1 MIGKIMNNKYIFCIP
16 FLWTSL
22 LMPMQGPVDESLYI
36 PREVF
41 GYIFSF
47 LYRRQDLQ
55 AVRCVSRDC
64 KMLIDELVKARANLE
79 HKKIKIFTE
88 RFLKQVVDKP
98 HVIADVSK
106 NFEGFRSQYSIRANF
121 VPMTSRV
128 MLRYRENMLLIAD
141 ALRRP
146 TDLTHLVGDY
156 VYNHQ
161 MSAYVAHTTRGKA
174 IVDIESQKKVPLEH
188 IEALQSSVRHVAF
201 STDDTCI
208 ALSFEDRIEVF
219 ESKTGKMIG
228 LIRCLGSA
236 PVMMK
241 FHSRKALLLTTTG
254 SKNTVNTCIVAWPL
268 SQLNAQQ
275 EWSAG
280 HDYTGTMRGSWII
293 SPYGDECAILLDNTV
308 YRWQI
313 QPGTCPPL
321 SAIVLQGEIGKYM
334 RYSPDNRRIFIKKQR
349 RFIGESPS
357 LVVYDLDRE
366 EQLDLSKKRFILGL
380 WAFTFYQKVS
390 KDRCFAQWGT
400 CIYDLRAWKDF
411 EQMIYELE

>member
-1 MIGKIMNNKYIFCIP
+1 MNNKYIFCIS

-88 RFLKQVVDKP
+88 KFLKQVVDKP
-98 HVIADVSK
+98 QVIADVSK
-106 NFEGFRSQYSIRANF
+106 NFEGFHSQYSIRANF
-121 VPMTSRV
+121 VSMISRV
-128 MLRYRENMLLIAD
+128 MLRYREDMLLMAD
-141 ALRRP
+141 ALRRT
-146 TDLTHLVGDY
+146 TDLIHIVGAY

-161 MSAYVAHTTRGKA
+161 MFAYVAHTPRGEV
-174 IVDIESQKKVPLEH
+174 IVDIESQEEVPLEH
-188 IEALQSSVRHVAF
+188 TETLHTAVRHVAF
-201 STDDTCI
+201 SADDTCI
-208 ALSFEDRIEVF
+208 ALCFEDRIEVF

-228 LIRCLGSA
+228 LIRCSGTA

-241 FHSRKALLLTTTG
+241 FHSRKSLLLTTTG

-280 HDYTGTMRGSWII
+280 HNYTGTMRGSWTI

-313 QPGTCPPL
+313 QSGTCQPL

-366 EQLDLSKKRFILGL
+366 EQLDLSKQRFILGL
-380 WAFTFYQKVS
+380 WAFTSYQKVS

>member
-1 MIGKIMNNKYIFCIP
+1 
-16 FLWTSL
+16 
-22 LMPMQGPVDESLYI
+22 MQGPVGESLYI
-36 PREVF
+36 PREIF

-79 HKKIKIFTE
+79 HKKIKVFTE
-88 RFLKQVVDKP
+88 RFLKQFVDKP
-98 HVIADVSK
+98 QVIADVSK

-121 VPMTSRV
+121 VSMTSRV
-128 MLRYRENMLLIAD
+128 MLRYRENMLLMAD
-141 ALRRP
+141 ALCHAA
-146 TDLTHLVGDY
+146 DLTHIAGAY

-161 MSAYVAHTTRGKA
+161 MSAYVAHKPRVEV
-174 IVDIESQKKVPLEH
+174 IVDIESQEEVSLEH
-188 IEALQSSVRHVAF
+188 TETLQVAARHVAF
-201 STDDTCI
+201 SADDTCT

-228 LIRCLGSA
+228 HIRCSGTV

-241 FHSRKALLLTTTG
+241 FHSRKSLLLTTTG

-280 HDYTGTMRGSWII
+280 HNYTGIMRGSWTI

-313 QPGTCPPL
+313 QPGTCQPL

-366 EQLDLSKKRFILGL
+366 EQLDLSKQRFILGL